1 VPKETKSICGDIEL
15 WSEDSI
21 FLDTN
26 IFYYF
31 KKNNML
37 VSKKELTNLKLRS
50 IKAEELKELASLVGI
65 DTRGSASNLIKKLI
79 NIIPQ
84 NKIDEFIKNK
94 YQDYV
99 RERQKIIS
107 DEELKQELLK
117 VQEFRWGVVQGQ
129 LDQKIQT
136 EYVRRF
142 VRYDELINGV
152 KNKLHDDITHYVI
165 ATWYNH
171 WTTVLIE
178 DHISQHPRVI
188 PTLKN
193 NFGVDI
199 FFDNQP
205 FDLKIT
211 YLPKGF
217 TLEQALKNPK
227 DLIIWL
233 YENQGAQRFGADN
246 RLFVVL
252 ASKNNLDE
260 SWKLKRDFDFVFN
273 EIDKFFDSASVSTK
287 DEIVFSFKNKTYTT
301 ISKILIITK

>member
-1 VPKETKSICGDIEL
+1 
-15 WSEDSI
+15 
-21 FLDTN
+21 
-26 IFYYF
+26 
-31 KKNNML
+31 ML
-37 VSKKELTNLKLRS
+37 VSKKELTNLKLKA
-50 IKAEELKELASLVGI
+50 IKSSDLKELAEIMAI
-65 DTRGSASNLIKKLI
+65 DTKGTASDLIKRLI
-79 NIIPQ
+79 DVSQ
-84 NKIDEFIKNK
+84 SKIDNFIKKK

-99 RERQKIIS
+99 KERQKIIS
-107 DEELKQELLK
+107 DRELKEELMK
-117 VQEFRWGVVQGQ
+117 VKEFRWGVVQGQ

-142 VRYDELINGV
+142 VRYDDLINGV

-193 NFGVDI
+193 NFGIDI
-199 FFDNQP
+199 FFDDQP

-211 YLPKGF
+211 YLPKDF
-217 TLEQALKNPK
+217 TLEQDLKHPK

-252 ASKNNLDE
+252 ADKKNLED
-260 SWKLKRDFDFVFN
+260 SWKLKRDFEFVFA
-273 EIDKFFDSASVSTK
+273 EIDKFFNNASVSVK
-287 DEIVFSFKNKTYTT
+287 DEIVFSFKKKTYTT

>member
-1 VPKETKSICGDIEL
+1 
-15 WSEDSI
+15 
-21 FLDTN
+21 
-26 IFYYF
+26 
-31 KKNNML
+31 ML
-37 VSKKELTNLKLRS
+37 VSKRELTSLKLKS
-50 IKAEELKELASLVGI
+50 IKSDNLKELAESLSINSQGTAT
-65 DTRGSASNLIKKLI
+65 DLIKKLI
-79 NIIPQ
+79 DIPQ
-84 NKIDEFIKNK
+84 DRIGEFIKRK
-94 YQDYV
+94 YQEQIK
-99 RERQKIIS
+99 ERQKLIS
-107 DEELKQELLK
+107 DDDLKQELLK
-117 VQEFRWGVVQGQ
+117 VKEFKWGVVQGQ

-142 VRYDELINGV
+142 VRYEDLINGV

-178 DHISQHPRVI
+178 DHIGQHSKVI

-211 YLPKGF
+211 YLPKDF
-217 TLEQALKNPK
+217 TLEQILKNPK

-246 RLFVVL
+246 RFFVVL
-252 ASKNNLDE
+252 ASKNNLEE
-260 SWKLKRDFDFVFN
+260 SWKLKRDFDFVFS

-287 DEIVFSFKNKTYTT
+287 DEIVFSFKKKTYTT

>member
-1 VPKETKSICGDIEL
+1 
-15 WSEDSI
+15 
-21 FLDTN
+21 
-26 IFYYF
+26 
-31 KKNNML
+31 ML
-37 VSKKELTNLKLRS
+37 VSKKELANLKLRA
-50 IKAEELKELASLVGI
+50 IKSDDLKELAETLGI
-65 DTRGSASNLIKKLI
+65 EARGTASNLIKKLI
-79 NIIPQ
+79 DVPQ
-84 NKIDEFIKNK
+84 NKIDDFIKRK
-94 YQDYV
+94 YQAQV
-99 RERQKIIS
+99 KERQKLIS
-107 DEELKQELLK
+107 DEALKQEVLK
-117 VQEFRWGVVQGQ
+117 VKEFRWGVVQGQ

-142 VRYDELINGV
+142 VRYEDLIQGV
-152 KNKLHDDITHYVI
+152 KSKLHDDITHYVI

-178 DHISQHPRVI
+178 DHISQHSKVI

-211 YLPKGF
+211 YLPKDF
-217 TLEQALKNPK
+217 TLDQVLKNPK

-246 RLFVVL
+246 RFFVVL
-252 ASKNNLDE
+252 ASKNNLEE
-260 SWKLKRDFDFVFN
+260 SWKLKRDFDFVFS
-273 EIDKFFDSASVSTK
+273 EIDKFFDNASVSTK
-287 DEIVFSFKNKTYTT
+287 DEIVFSFKKKTYTT

>member
-1 VPKETKSICGDIEL
+1 
-15 WSEDSI
+15 
-21 FLDTN
+21 
-26 IFYYF
+26 
-31 KKNNML
+31 ML
-37 VSKKELTNLKLRS
+37 VSKKELANLKLRS
-50 IKAEELKELASLVGI
+50 IKSDDLRELA
-65 DTRGSASNLIKKLI
+65 GSFGLPTKGTVSDLIKRLI
-79 NIIPQ
+79 DVPQ
-84 NKIDEFIKNK
+84 DKIDEFIKKK
-94 YQDYV
+94 Y
-99 RERQKIIS
+99 RKLIEERQRLIS
-107 DEELKQELLK
+107 DDGLKRELLK
-117 VQEFRWGVVQGQ
+117 VKDFRWGVVQGQ

-142 VRYDELINGV
+142 VRYEELLQGV
-152 KNKLHDDITHYVI
+152 KSKLHDDITHYVI

-211 YLPKGF
+211 YLPKDF
-217 TLEQALKNPK
+217 TLEQALKDPK
-227 DLIIWL
+227 GLITWL

-252 ASKNNLDE
+252 ASKDNLEE
-260 SWKLKRDFDFVFN
+260 SWKLKRDFDFVFS
-273 EIDKFFDSASVSTK
+273 EIDKFFDDESVSTK
-287 DEIVFSFKNKTYTT
+287 DEIIFSFKKKTYTT
-301 ISKILIITK
+301 ISKILLITK

>member
-1 VPKETKSICGDIEL
+1 
-15 WSEDSI
+15 
-21 FLDTN
+21 
-26 IFYYF
+26 
-31 KKNNML
+31 ML
-37 VSKKELTNLKLRS
+37 VSKKELANLKLRS
-50 IKAEELKELASLVGI
+50 IKSDDLRELAGSFSLPTKGTVS
-65 DTRGSASNLIKKLI
+65 DLIKRLI
-79 NIIPQ
+79 DVPQ
-84 NKIDEFIKNK
+84 DKIDEFIKRK
-94 YQDYV
+94 YRKLV
-99 RERQKIIS
+99 EERQSLIS
-107 DEELKQELLK
+107 DNDLKRELLK
-117 VQEFRWGVVQGQ
+117 VKDFRWGVVQGQ

-142 VRYDELINGV
+142 VRYEELLQGV
-152 KNKLHDDITHYVI
+152 KSKLHDDITHYVI

-193 NFGVDI
+193 NFGIDI

-211 YLPKGF
+211 YLPKDF
-217 TLEQALKNPK
+217 TLEQSLKDPK
-227 DLIIWL
+227 GLITWL

-252 ASKNNLDE
+252 ASKDNLEE
-260 SWKLKRDFDFVFN
+260 SWKLKRDFDFVFS
-273 EIDKFFDSASVSTK
+273 EIDKFFDQESVSTK
-287 DEIVFSFKNKTYTT
+287 DEIIFSFKKKTYTT

>member
-1 VPKETKSICGDIEL
+1 
-15 WSEDSI
+15 
-21 FLDTN
+21 
-26 IFYYF
+26 
-31 KKNNML
+31 ML
-37 VSKKELTNLKLRS
+37 VSQKELTNLKLKS
-50 IKAEELKELASLVGI
+50 IKSEELKELADSLGI
-65 DTRGSASNLIKKLI
+65 DSKGTAADLVKKLI
-79 NIIPQ
+79 NTPQ
-84 NKIDEFIKNK
+84 GKIDNFIKKK
-94 YQDYV
+94 YQEQV
-99 RERQKIIS
+99 KERQKLIS
-107 DEELKQELLK
+107 DVDLKQELMK

-142 VRYDELINGV
+142 VKYEDLISGV
-152 KNKLHDDITHYVI
+152 KNRLHDDVTHYVI

-178 DHISQHPRVI
+178 DHISQHSKVI

-199 FFDNQP
+199 FFNNQP

-211 YLPKGF
+211 YLPKDF
-217 TLEQALKNPK
+217 TLEEILKNPK

-246 RLFVVL
+246 RFFVVL
-252 ASKNNLDE
+252 ASKIDLNE
-260 SWKLKRDFDFVFN
+260 SWKLKRNFN
-273 EIDKFFDSASVSTK
+273 FIFKEIDKFLNNASVSTE
-287 DEIVFSFKNKTYTT
+287 DEIIFNFRDKTYTT

>member
-1 VPKETKSICGDIEL
+1 
-15 WSEDSI
+15 
-21 FLDTN
+21 
-26 IFYYF
+26 
-31 KKNNML
+31 ML

-50 IKAEELKELASLVGI
+50 IKAEELRKLASLVGV
-65 DTRGSASNLIKKLI
+65 DARGTVSGLIKRLI
-79 NIIPQ
+79 DIPQ
-84 NKIDEFIKNK
+84 SKIDEFIKKK
-94 YQDYV
+94 YQDYIK
-99 RERQKIIS
+99 ERQKLIS
-107 DEELKQELLK
+107 DEDLKQELLK
-117 VQEFRWGVVQGQ
+117 VKEFRWGVVQGQ

-142 VRYDELINGV
+142 VRYDDLINGV

-199 FFDNQP
+199 FFDDQP

-211 YLPKGF
+211 YLPREF
-217 TLEQALKNPK
+217 TLDEVLKKPK
-227 DLIIWL
+227 DLIVWL

-252 ASKNNLDE
+252 ASKNNLEE
-260 SWKLKRDFDFVFN
+260 SWKLKRDFDFVFD
-273 EIDKFFDSASVSTK
+273 EIDKFFDNASVSTK
-287 DEIVFSFKNKTYTT
+287 DEIVFSFKKKTYTT
-301 ISKILIITK
+301 ISKILIISK

>member
-1 VPKETKSICGDIEL
+1 
-15 WSEDSI
+15 
-21 FLDTN
+21 
-26 IFYYF
+26 
-31 KKNNML
+31 ML
-37 VSKKELTNLKLRS
+37 ISKKELANLKLKS
-50 IKAEELKELASLVGI
+50 IKLDGLKELAEISGI
-65 DTRGSASNLIKKLI
+65 DPKGTAANLIKKLI
-79 NIIPQ
+79 DISP
-84 NKIDEFIKNK
+84 NKLDEFIKRK
-94 YQDYV
+94 YQEQV
-99 RERQKIIS
+99 KERQKLVS
-107 DEELKQELLK
+107 DEALKQEVLK
-117 VQEFRWGVVQGQ
+117 VKEFRWGVVQGQ

-142 VRYDELINGV
+142 VKYEDLIQGV
-152 KNKLHDDITHYVI
+152 KNRLHDDITHYVI

-178 DHISQHPRVI
+178 DHISQHSKVI

-211 YLPKGF
+211 YLPKDF
-217 TLEQALKNPK
+217 TLDQILKNPK

-246 RLFVVL
+246 RFFVVL
-252 ASKNNLDE
+252 TSKNNLEE
-260 SWKLKRDFDFVFN
+260 SWKLKRDFDFVFS
-273 EIDKFFDSASVSTK
+273 EIDNFFDNASVSTK
-287 DEIVFSFKNKTYTT
+287 DEIVFSFKKKTYTT